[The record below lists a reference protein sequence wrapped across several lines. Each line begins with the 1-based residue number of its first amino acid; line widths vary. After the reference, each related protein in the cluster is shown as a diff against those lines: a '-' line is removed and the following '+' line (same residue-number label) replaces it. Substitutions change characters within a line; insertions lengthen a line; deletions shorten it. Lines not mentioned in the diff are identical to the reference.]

1 MKNTKFIYSNTD
13 VYLQTFDES
22 CVSDRLK
29 SAVYQMKYNKF
40 VGFYLTLVSERFTVP
55 EVIYGS
61 MLARVNKVA
70 MTYEQRPSS
79 TGVLLSGDKGSGKTM
94 MASLIC
100 NRLIESGVPVILI
113 NEPFAGTDFI
123 EFLND
128 VGEAVL
134 FFDEFGKTYS
144 DKNTEQNKNSP
155 QVSRSELSSNTSL
168 QNDLLSLFDGSHS
181 SKRLILMTE
190 NDTRSVNSF
199 MINRPGRIY
208 YHFKYHKLDE
218 DMVVEYCESQGVPEN
233 VIKQIKSVR
242 VRSFVFS
249 FDILVAIVAEWKHFG
264 DNESNVEELIADL
277 NVPQGNE
284 GSSHMLI
291 EEVKDLHTGNKLFVH
306 AREINKRFPMPDRD
320 DHVGDID
327 YFMSEELSTDNDG
340 DYNYSNELT
349 YTMTVS
355 DIIEQTLTHTTF
367 LDRRRGHAF
376 KFRVVQPLRP
386 QYFSAF

>member
-13 VYLQTFDES
+13 VYIQTFDES

-29 SAVYQMKYNKF
+29 PAVYQMKYNKF
-40 VGFYLTLVSERFTVP
+40 VGYYLTLVSERFTVP

-70 MTYEQRPSS
+70 TTYEQRPSS
-79 TGVLLSGDKGSGKTM
+79 TGVLLSGDKGSGKTL

-123 EFLND
+123 EFVND
-128 VGEAVL
+128 IGEAVL

-144 DKNTEQNKNSP
+144 DKNIEQESP
-155 QVSRSELSSNTSL
+155 QRSRSESSSNTSL

-190 NDTRSVNSF
+190 NDTRSINSF

-233 VIKQIKSVR
+233 IIKQIKSVR
-242 VRSFVFS
+242 VRSAVFS
-249 FDILVAIVAEWKHFG
+249 FDILVAIVAEWKRFG

-284 GSSHMLI
+284 GLSHMLI

-306 AREINKRFPMPDRD
+306 ARAINKRFPTPNHD
-320 DHVGDID
+320 DHIGNID
-327 YFMSEELSTDNDG
+327 YFMSEELSTDEDG
-340 DYNYSNELT
+340 GYNYSHELT
-349 YTMTVS
+349 YSMKVS

-367 LDRRRGHAF
+367 LDRSRGHAF
-376 KFRVVQPLRP
+376 KFRVVQPLRSH
-386 QYFSAF
+386 YLSAF